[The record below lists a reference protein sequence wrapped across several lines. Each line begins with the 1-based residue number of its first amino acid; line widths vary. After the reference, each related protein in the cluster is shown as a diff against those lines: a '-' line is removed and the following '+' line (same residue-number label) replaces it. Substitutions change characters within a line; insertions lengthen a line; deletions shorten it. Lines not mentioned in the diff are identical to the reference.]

1 MERSRQRRERRARV
15 TARKRF
21 KEARRRMSPAT
32 SRAFYAAV
40 AQALTDYVGD
50 KFNTSAAGLTHQR
63 IEELLAE
70 RGASEAQRAAYHRT
84 LEACD
89 YARFAPASSTESQM
103 QRTLENAEK
112 VLIGLERSLST

>member
-1 MERSRQRRERRARV
+1 
-15 TARKRF
+15 
-21 KEARRRMSPAT
+21 MSPGT

-50 KFNTSAAGLTHQR
+50 KFDISGAGLTHQR

-70 RGASEAQRAAYHRT
+70 HGASEAQRTAYHRT

-89 YARFAPASSTESQM
+89 YARFAPASSSESQM

-112 VLIGLERSLST
+112 VLVGLEKALTI